1 MKALWDRLLARL
13 PIERDRLYEIISYL
27 FFGVLTT
34 IVNYVSYWAFTR
46 ALDMSVA
53 VATFWAWALAVLFA
67 FVTNKIWVF
76 HSRTNTVRAFF
87 TELSAFVAARVF
99 SGALDVALMWLFADK
114 MGLPDMWVKLAL
126 NVIVTVLNY
135 IFSKLWIFKK

>member
-34 IVNYVSYWAFTR
+34 IVNYVAYWAFTR
-46 ALDMSVA
+46 ALGMSVA

-87 TELSAFVAARVF
+87 TELAAFVAARVF

-126 NVIVTVLNY
+126 NVLVTVLNY
-135 IFSKLWIFKK
+135 VFSKLWIFKK

>member
-1 MKALWDRLLARL
+1 MDFLRKLLNDRK
-13 PIERDRLYEIISYL
+13 RLYEIVSYL

-34 IVNYVSYWAFTR
+34 IVNYVAYWAFTR
-46 ALDMSVA
+46 LLGMSVA

-76 HSRTNTVRAFF
+76 HSRTRTARAFF
-87 TELSAFVAARVF
+87 AELAAFVAARVF
-99 SGALDVALMWLFADK
+99 SGALDVALMWVLADK

-126 NVIVTVLNY
+126 NVLVTVLNY
-135 IFSKLWIFKK
+135 IFSKLWIFRK

>member
-1 MKALWDRLLARL
+1 MGFLDKLLDRVSV
-13 PIERDRLYEIISYL
+13 DRQKFWEIVSYL

-34 IVNYVSYWAFTR
+34 IVNYVAYWAFTR
-46 ALDMSVA
+46 GTGMSVA

-76 HSRTNTVRAFF
+76 HSETHTVIAFC
-87 TELSAFVAARVF
+87 TELAAFVAARVF
-99 SGALDVALMWLFADK
+99 SGVLDVALMWLFADR

-126 NVIVTVLNY
+126 NVLVTVLNY
-135 IFSKLWIFKK
+135 IFSKLWIFRK

>member
-13 PIERDRLYEIISYL
+13 PIERDRLLEIISYL

-46 ALDMSVA
+46 ALGMSVA

-76 HSRTNTVRAFF
+76 HSRTNSVRAFF
-87 TELSAFVAARVF
+87 AELAAFVAARVF
-99 SGALDVALMWLFADK
+99 SGALDVALMRLFADK

-126 NVIVTVLNY
+126 NVLVTVLNY

>member
-34 IVNYVSYWAFTR
+34 IVNYVAYWAFTR
-46 ALDMSVA
+46 TLGMSVA

-76 HSRTNTVRAFF
+76 HSHTNTVRAFF
-87 TELSAFVAARVF
+87 TELTAFVAARVF

-126 NVIVTVLNY
+126 NVLVTVLNY

>member
-1 MKALWDRLLARL
+1 MKLLEKILDRL
-13 PIERDRLYEIISYL
+13 PVERSKLYEIISYL

-34 IVNYVSYWAFTR
+34 IVNYVAYWAFTR
-46 ALDMSVA
+46 VLGMSVA

-76 HSRTNTVRAFF
+76 HSQTRTLKAFF
-87 TELSAFVAARVF
+87 TELAAFVAARVF
-99 SGALDVALMWLFADK
+99 SGILDVALMWLFADK

-126 NVIVTVLNY
+126 NVLVTVLNY

>member
-1 MKALWDRLLARL
+1 MDLLDKLLDRLPA
-13 PIERDRLYEIISYL
+13 ERSKLYEIVSYL

-34 IVNYVSYWAFTR
+34 IVNYVAYWAFTR
-46 ALDMSVA
+46 GAGMSVA

-76 HSRTNTVRAFF
+76 HSQTSTVKAFC
-87 TELSAFVAARVF
+87 TELAAFVAARVF
-99 SGALDVALMWLFADK
+99 SGVLDVALMWLFADK

-126 NVIVTVLNY
+126 NVFVTVLNY